1 MLGAGRKLPGA
12 SAGAGAGASPGPEGG
27 GLELWPRGGGG
38 GGGPAL
44 LWFRPFSEEPEPLQ
58 APFGPLALTVA
69 VAAVATEEE
78 PKPCEGGPWGRRA
91 AVSALT

>member
-1 MLGAGRKLPGA
+1 MLVGNCQEQAQEQEQEQVPVPKAEDSNSGREGA
-12 SAGAGAGASPGPEGG
+12 
-27 GLELWPRGGGG
+27 GGG